1 MRENGVANYPD
12 PVGGFVLDN
21 ARDIDADPAVFEA
34 AWKACESLLP
44 PATSGAAG
52 NPAGWEKIVPGGDCK
67 CADGSEFAFWERRAD
82 PDRVVFYLDGGGTC
96 VDATTCAFTGTAGEN
111 DFYNWSIEGEDPEFG
126 AGSSTSIART
136 IRSPTTRS
144 STWPPA
150 PGTRILASSP
160 ASTRRS

>member
-1 MRENGVANYPD
+1 VAIGWKAAAVVGTLSLTLVACGDGGDGGGAAGAGANPSVAPEDALAEFAECIRENGVANYPD

-67 CADGSEFAFWERRAD
+67 CADGS
-82 PDRVVFYLDGGGTC
+82 
-96 VDATTCAFTGTAGEN
+96 
-111 DFYNWSIEGEDPEFG
+111 
-126 AGSSTSIART
+126 
-136 IRSPTTRS
+136 
-144 STWPPA
+144 
-150 PGTRILASSP
+150 
-160 ASTRRS
+160 